1 MAGFSVSMTEYCV
14 QDVSSEKFAQS
25 CCKCLLFLLT
35 VKTKNN
41 CVFIYCSSLNIIS
54 CLWPTMVSLITD
66 ADHSTCTV
74 AVAAAQARAGLADI
88 NMVHSPALP
97 LSCPLLLNPAELGG
111 PGNIQQTRL
120 TWLLQLAVER
130 TSASNYADKYKNTT
144 LVKCQD
150 ESKVSK

>member
-1 MAGFSVSMTEYCV
+1 MFV
-14 QDVSSEKFAQS
+14 
-25 CCKCLLFLLT
+25 
-35 VKTKNN
+35 
-41 CVFIYCSSLNIIS
+41 YCSSLNIIS

-120 TWLLQLAVER
+120 T
-130 TSASNYADKYKNTT
+130 
-144 LVKCQD
+144 
-150 ESKVSK
+150 